1 MWVSLTLRQT
11 TSAAVVLGRIA
22 GDTFSS
28 RRRQFGEKVWSKPN
42 HAVRLFEFSKSY
54 HSSFKNISELENHQF
69 QFFEKKIRIKAP
81 SVLIISKP
89 LKNLW
94 FS

>member
-1 MWVSLTLRQT
+1 MLCRYLSFQKAT
-11 TSAAVVLGRIA
+11 G
-22 GDTFSS
+22 
-28 RRRQFGEKVWSKPN
+28 
-42 HAVRLFEFSKSY
+42 
-54 HSSFKNISELENHQF
+54 SSFKNISELENHQF

-81 SVLIISKP
+81 SVLVISKP